1 MSYVLSFN
9 PKLCKFMVEEF
20 TKFSNL
26 LLTFFW
32 KNLLLHKM
40 PISWGKNVWG
50 SIMLH
55 YSKWV
60 QLSSE
65 VPFLSLLSL
74 LENLLLYLKF
84 FLTNFQNFFENDF
97 SDNFLTTFLVIFLI
111 TFLHMFLMFSNYF
124 YDTFSDNFYKKEPS
138 EIIWTHQLSIC
149 DVDSSGPDESN

>member
-1 MSYVLSFN
+1 MQVHGWRVHKMF
-9 PKLCKFMVEEF
+9 KFIAYIF
-20 TKFSNL
+20 L
-26 LLTFFW
+26 
-32 KNLLLHKM
+32 KNSLLHKM

-55 YSKWV
+55 YLKWV
-60 QLSSE
+60 QFTSE

-74 LENLLLYLKF
+74 LENLLLHLKF

-111 TFLHMFLMFSNYF
+111 TFLPMFLMFSNYF